1 MQRAPLLVSFALLA
15 GCDMPSST
23 PAPVTLAV
31 VNAHIWTGD
40 ARQPWAEAIAV
51 SGEEIAA
58 VGLGSEIRKR
68 LAADTRV
75 IDAHGQ
81 MVVPGITVEDALRA
95 YTSGAAYAEFAESR
109 KGTLERGKLA
119 DFVILDRDLTRIAPE
134 TIRDAKVVMTVVGG
148 KIVYEN
154 PAGR

>member
-1 MQRAPLLVSFALLA
+1 
-15 GCDMPSST
+15 MPPST
-23 PAPVTLAV
+23 AKPVTLAV
-31 VNAHIWTGD
+31 LNARVWTGD

-68 LAADTRV
+68 LDSGTHV

-81 MVVPGITVEDALRA
+81 MVVPGFIDAHIH
-95 YTSGAAYAEFAESR
+95 SVDGGAAYAEFAESR

-119 DFVILDRDLTRIAPE
+119 DFVILDRDLTRIPGE
-134 TIRDAKVVMTVVGG
+134 GIRDVKVMMAVVGG
-148 KIVYEN
+148 RIVYT
-154 PAGR
+154 R